1 MSVLVFNAGSAT
13 LKVALFEASPLRCT
27 LRGQVGEFGDAAKLV
42 VRGPGAPQ
50 SSRSIVAKDHA
61 AAAAALLSA
70 LHDRLVSSG
79 GALVVGHRLVHGGAR
94 FHAPLPLDPDR
105 LEELSSLF
113 GLAPLHLP
121 PAVAVIREAAAT
133 LGADVRQIGVFDT
146 AFFHDLPPPARDYA
160 LPRDWVERYDLRRY
174 GFHGLAH
181 QSMYAQFCELTGAD
195 PANVRVVSFQLGHG
209 CSAAA
214 IRGGRAVDT
223 SMGFTP
229 LDGLVMGTRPG
240 SVDPGLIL
248 HLLGQGLAADDI
260 AEGLQRRSGLLGLS
274 GVSGDMRTLLEL
286 ETRGHAGAR
295 AAIDSYCHA
304 ARRFL
309 GAYFAVL
316 GGADAVL
323 FGGGIGEHA
332 ASIRARICAGM
343 DWAGLRLDAQANAA
357 IAGTGCIS
365 AAGSAVACHVL
376 SVDEE
381 TVIARECRRVLTNP
395 DPVTPPPP
403 HTEVARP
410 CKPCST

>member
-13 LKVALFEASPLRCT
+13 LKVALFETSPLRCT
-27 LRGQVGEFGDAAKLV
+27 LRGQVDDFGDAATLV
-42 VRGPGAPQ
+42 LREPGAPHE
-50 SSRSIVAKDHA
+50 SRSIVAKDHS
-61 AAAAALLSA
+61 AAAAALLSE
-70 LHDRLVSSG
+70 LHDRLVSLG
-79 GALVVGHRLVHGGAR
+79 GALVVGHRMVHGGAR
-94 FHAPLPLDPDR
+94 FHAPLSLDPDR
-105 LEELSSLF
+105 LEQLSSLF

-121 PAVAVIREAAAT
+121 AAVAVVRKAAAT
-133 LGADVRQIGVFDT
+133 LGAGVRQIGVFDT
-146 AFFHDLPPPARDYA
+146 AFFHNLPPPARDYA

-181 QSMYAQFCELTGAD
+181 QSMYTQFCELTRAD
-195 PANVRVVSFQLGHG
+195 PAKLRVVSFQLGHG

-248 HLLGQGLAADDI
+248 HLLAQGLAADDI
-260 AEGLQRRSGLLGLS
+260 AEGLQRRSGLLALS
-274 GVSGDMRTLLEL
+274 GASGDMRTLLEL

-323 FGGGIGEHA
+323 FGGGVGEHA

-343 DWAGLRLDAQANAA
+343 DWAGLRLDAQANASVSG
-357 IAGTGCIS
+357 AGRVS
-365 AAGSAVACHVL
+365 AADSAVPCHVVA
-376 SVDEE
+376 VDEE
-381 TVIARECRRVLTNP
+381 TEIARECRRALAG
-395 DPVTPPPP
+395 PVHSTPSDRRK
-403 HTEVARP
+403 EVARP